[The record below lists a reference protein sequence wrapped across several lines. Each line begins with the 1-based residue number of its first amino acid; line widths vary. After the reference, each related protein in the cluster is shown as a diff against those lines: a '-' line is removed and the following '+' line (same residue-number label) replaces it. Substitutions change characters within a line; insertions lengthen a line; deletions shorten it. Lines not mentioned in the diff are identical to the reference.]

1 VRISRDTA
9 VAACLLW
16 GSVATQHRPIR
27 PRMDPFSDSHTI
39 SLERPRQVVLYAL
52 FCLILLGLS
61 VAIPNAI
68 FWMLSRY
75 G

>member
-1 VRISRDTA
+1 
-9 VAACLLW
+9 
-16 GSVATQHRPIR
+16 
-27 PRMDPFSDSHTI
+27 MDPFSDSRTI
-39 SLERPRQVVLYAL
+39 SLERFRQVVLYVL

-68 FWMLSRY
+68 FWTLSRF

>member
-1 VRISRDTA
+1 VGRRP
-9 VAACLLW
+9 
-16 GSVATQHRPIR
+16 RPIR
-27 PRMDPFSDSHTI
+27 PQMDPYSDTRTI
-39 SLERPRQVVLYAL
+39 SLERPRQVVLYVL

-68 FWMLSRY
+68 FWTLGRY

>member
-1 VRISRDTA
+1 MVPR
-9 VAACLLW
+9 
-16 GSVATQHRPIR
+16 HRPIC
-27 PRMDPFSDSHTI
+27 PRMDPFSDSRTI
-39 SLERPRQVVLYAL
+39 SLERFRQVVLYVL

-68 FWMLSRY
+68 FWTLSRY

>member
-1 VRISRDTA
+1 
-9 VAACLLW
+9 
-16 GSVATQHRPIR
+16 
-27 PRMDPFSDSHTI
+27 MDPFSDSRTI
-39 SLERPRQVVLYAL
+39 SLERFRQVVLYVL

-68 FWMLSRY
+68 FWTLSRY

>member
-1 VRISRDTA
+1 
-9 VAACLLW
+9 
-16 GSVATQHRPIR
+16 
-27 PRMDPFSDSHTI
+27 MDPYGDSRTI
-39 SLERPRQVVLYAL
+39 SLERPRQVVVYIL